1 MSSDE
6 SVSEEAFTPTTSG
19 TEESQTTERL
29 HDGED
34 VLPDLSSPLDPGMEE
49 MKTSKD
55 EQHPGFSS
63 QNRRRLVLYALKGK
77 VTLPTTEKM
86 D

>member
-6 SVSEEAFTPTTSG
+6 SISEEAFTPTTSG

-34 VLPDLSSPLDPGMEE
+34 VLPDLSSPLEE
-49 MKTSKD
+49 IKASKD

-63 QNRRRLVLYALKGK
+63 QNRRRLVLYA
-77 VTLPTTEKM
+77 KM
-86 D
+86 I